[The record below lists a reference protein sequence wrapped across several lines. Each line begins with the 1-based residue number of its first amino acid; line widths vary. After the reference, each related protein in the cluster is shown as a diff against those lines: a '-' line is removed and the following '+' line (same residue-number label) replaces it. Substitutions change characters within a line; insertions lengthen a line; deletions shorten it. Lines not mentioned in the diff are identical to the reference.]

1 MTCGGFP
8 GPGVEHH
15 MLANPMKDLIH
26 TTAAGHPQRMFSHFK
41 EKFQRQYT
49 DEREHEKRE
58 HAFVHNL
65 RWDGEKKNT
74 EELWHCTITT
84 KI

>member
-1 MTCGGFP
+1 
-8 GPGVEHH
+8 

-65 RWDGEKKNT
+65 R
-74 EELWHCTITT
+74 
-84 KI
+84 